1 MPDPTTAAPAP
12 ALVTLDDVEAA
23 ARRIGSLVRRTPL
36 LPSANLSE
44 LLGRPVWCKWE
55 QVQRTGSFKIR
66 GALNRLATLP
76 DGVTTVVAASAG
88 NHAQGVALA
97 ARHLGL
103 RAEVVVP
110 ERAPPPKVAATRG
123 YGAVIHRVAGTV
135 DDCIAAALERAEVGG
150 TVYVPPFDDPAIV
163 AGQGTLGLE
172 LADDVPPDADV
183 LVPVGGGGLVSGVA
197 AALAARR
204 PDVRVVGV
212 QAAAVPGM
220 VASLAAGEPVTVPPA
235 PTIADGIAVARPS
248 ALTLA
253 HVRAQVAEVVPV
265 GEEHIGHALVLLLE
279 RVKAVVE
286 PAGAVG
292 LAALLADTSGPTDR
306 PAVVVLSGG
315 NVDPLLL
322 SRLVEHGLTAAGRFL
337 RLRVVLD
344 DRPGAI
350 AAFTTALARRD
361 LDVVD
366 IEHHRAGVALPVD
379 RVEVLLTVTTR
390 DPEHRDAALA
400 ELHAEGFAVEL
411 A

>member
-1 MPDPTTAAPAP
+1 MADPTSIAPV
-12 ALVTLDDVEAA
+12 LVTIDDIERAA
-23 ARRIGSLVRRTPL
+23 ARVASLVRPTPL
-36 LPSANLSE
+36 LSSANLSE

-76 DGVTTVVAASAG
+76 EGVTTVVAASAG

-110 ERAPPPKVAATRG
+110 DLAPPPKVAATRG
-123 YGAVIHRVAGTV
+123 YGAVIHRVSGTV
-135 DDCIAAALERAEVGG
+135 DDCIAAALERAEATGA
-150 TVYVPPFDDPAIV
+150 VYVPPFDDPAII

-172 LADDVPPDADV
+172 LADEVPPDADV
-183 LVPVGGGGLVSGVA
+183 LVPVGGGGLLSGVA
-197 AALAARR
+197 VALAARR
-204 PDVRVVGV
+204 PDVRVIGV
-212 QAAAVPGM
+212 QTAAVPGM
-220 VASLAAGEPVTVPPA
+220 VASLAAGEPVAVPA
-235 PTIADGIAVARPS
+235 AATLADGIAVARPS

-253 HVRAQVAEVVPV
+253 HVRAHVAEVRTVS
-265 GEEHIGHALVLLLE
+265 EEHIGHALVLLVE

-292 LAALLADTSGPTDR
+292 LAALLADERPDPTR

-337 RLRVVLD
+337 RVRVVLT

-350 AAFTTALARRD
+350 AGFTAALAAHD
-361 LDVVD
+361 LDVID

-379 RVEVLLTVTTR
+379 RVEVQLTVTAR
-390 DPEHRDAALA
+390 DPEHRDTALGALRAA
-400 ELHAEGFAVEL
+400 GFDVTL
-411 A
+411 L